1 MLHGVKVYN
10 AYEQLHTEGIRYLY
24 RGILPPLFQKSFSLA
39 IMFGVYEEVRRPL
52 VERGTNKYL
61 AKAAAGMASGTVEGV
76 LVPFERV
83 QTLLQDSAYHYKFRN
98 MFHAFKEIGVR
109 YGFREYYRGLVPIL
123 LRNGPS
129 NVFFFIIRDEL
140 QTRLPVSETF
150 LQRTFNQF
158 LCGAIIGV
166 LLSSMFF
173 PINVMKVSVQS
184 QLGGEFQNCFKVL
197 GQIYKER
204 GGKLRYMYHGVHTN
218 CARAFISWGVVNAAY
233 EHIKRILY

>member
-1 MLHGVKVYN
+1 MLHGVKVSS

-61 AKAAAGMASGTVEGV
+61 AKAAAGMASGTVECV
-76 LVPFERV
+76 LVPFERI
-83 QTLLQDSAYHYKFRN
+83 QTLLQDSAYHYRFRN

-140 QTRLPVSETF
+140 QSRISTSDNF
-150 LQRTFNQF
+150 FQRTFHQF
-158 LCGAIIGV
+158 LCGAFIGV
-166 LLSSMFF
+166 FLSSLFF
-173 PINVMKVSVQS
+173 PINVAKVTIQS
-184 QLGGEFQNCFKVL
+184 QLGGEFQNYFKVL
-197 GQIYKER
+197 NGIYTER
-204 GGKLRYMYHGVHTN
+204 GRKLRYMYHGVHTN

-233 EHIKRILY
+233 EHIKKILY